1 MFRTLSV
8 VLAAAALVACTKPD
22 PAPTATTPSAS
33 VAAALTASAPP
44 AMSAPPAEAAP
55 VAMGDGGEC
64 GSKENPCP
72 LQAWMK
78 ENTNAAMVKPDLPA
92 LAIALDK
99 TVTFA
104 PPGGG
109 YPNWVSISK
118 DGAAAARS
126 GDKEAA
132 KASCRGCHDQYKKK
146 YQTEMRA
153 RKI

>member
-1 MFRTLSV
+1 MLRTLSL
-8 VLAAAALVACTKPD
+8 VLLSAALLACTKSDPPP
-22 PAPTATTPSAS
+22 PAPPPPASVTAT
-33 VAAALTASAPP
+33 VTASAPP
-44 AMSAPPAEAAP
+44 AASTTQAAAP
-55 VAMGDGGEC
+55 TTGDGGDC

-78 ENTNAAMVKPDLPA
+78 ENTNEAMAKADLPA

-99 TVTFA
+99 TVTLA

-132 KASCRGCHDQYKKK
+132 KASCRTCHDQYKKK